1 MVRMAHDLDLE
12 YVLNNTQYFQHAT
25 VLNSP
30 WAPHAQFCC
39 SCKDCFKDCVCVH
52 TLMLS
57 LICEK
62 IEIPEL
68 LDERILEGIVSAK
81 MSAQE
86 YAGVCREKELDR
98 QRELIFEV
106 RELVAL
112 SSVPSE

>member
-1 MVRMAHDLDLE
+1 
-12 YVLNNTQYFQHAT
+12 
-25 VLNSP
+25 
-30 WAPHAQFCC
+30 
-39 SCKDCFKDCVCVH
+39 
-52 TLMLS
+52 MLS

-81 MSAQE
+81 KSAQE

-98 QRELIFEV
+98 QRELIFKV